1 MENNDKAILESWK
14 KSNIEIIYP
23 KDASI
28 HDRIVGSIMGCFVG
42 DALGLGCHWY
52 YDFNDLWK
60 DCGTWIDDYM
70 DPKPDSSTNMS
81 HIHKHRYDI
90 GVRAGY
96 NSQTGQLIQILLES
110 VAEKG
115 EFDIEDYTLRVDN
128 FFKTIDGTALS
139 GRFTDRAV
147 REAWNA
153 RKKGIAWLA
162 SEMGSGTSTSDAGQ
176 YAVVL
181 AGLYRNPAVL
191 AEKAHQLS
199 RLWYNDPAFISY
211 HVVYA
216 LIIQAII
223 NGTKIEEMCDYLV
236 DIGVSFI
243 DKYIS
248 SYDDLTLMAYALDL
262 VQRPNIA
269 PLQDARFISRV
280 YGPDCHSAHLFPA
293 AYYLAF
299 KYAKDFEKAIL
310 FATNSGGNNMARAT
324 LTGGLTGA
332 MTGIKAIP
340 ERFISGLKDEEKP
353 DNGKYLL
360 GLANL
365 LAEKTIN

>member
-1 MENNDKAILESWK
+1 MEKNEQAILKSWE
-14 KSNIEIIYP
+14 KSIIEIAYP
-23 KDASI
+23 EDVFT
-28 HDRIVGSIMGCFVG
+28 HDRIVGSIMGCFIG

-60 DCGTWIDDYM
+60 DYGTWIDNYT
-70 DPKPDSSTNMS
+70 DPKPSSGTNMS
-81 HIHKHRYDI
+81 YIHKHRYDM

-96 NSQTGQLIQILLES
+96 NSQTGQLLQILLES
-110 VAEKG
+110 VAENG
-115 EFDIEDYTLRVDN
+115 EFDVEDYTLRIDN
-128 FFKTIDGTALS
+128 FFNNIDGSALS

-153 RKKGIAWLA
+153 RKKGIAWQ
-162 SEMGSGTSTSDAGQ
+162 SPEMGSGTSTSDAGQ

-181 AGLYRNPAVL
+181 AGLYREPVQL

-216 LIIQAII
+216 LIVQALI
-223 NGTKIEEMCDYLV
+223 NATKIEELCDYLV
-236 DIGVSFI
+236 EIGVGFI
-243 DKYIS
+243 GKYIS

-262 VQRPNIA
+262 VQRPNIV
-269 PLQDARFISRV
+269 PLQDDRFISRV

-299 KYAKDFEKAIL
+299 KYATDFEKAIL
-310 FATNSGGNNMARAT
+310 FATNSGGNNMARAA
-324 LTGGLTGA
+324 LTGGLAGA
-332 MTGIKAIP
+332 MSGINSIP
-340 ERFISGLKDEEKP
+340 KRFISGLKDRGKT

-360 GLANL
+360 ELANL
-365 LAEKTIN
+365 VAKKTIT

>member
-1 MENNDKAILESWK
+1 MKNNDQAILESWK
-14 KSNIEIIYP
+14 KSSIDIAYP
-23 KDASI
+23 EDVPI
-28 HDRIVGSIMGCFVG
+28 HDRIVGSIMGFFVG

-60 DCGTWIDDYM
+60 DYGTWVDDYM
-70 DPKPDSSTNMS
+70 DPKPYSSTNMS
-81 HIHKHRYDI
+81 YIHKHRYDM

-96 NSQTGQLIQILLES
+96 NSQTGQLMQILLES

-115 EFDIEDYTLRVDN
+115 EFDEEDYTLRVDN
-128 FFKTIDGTALS
+128 FFKTIDGSALS

-153 RKKGIAWLA
+153 RKKGIAWQA
-162 SEMGSGTSTSDAGQ
+162 PEMGSATSTSDAGQ
-176 YAVVL
+176 YAIVL
-181 AGLYRNPAVL
+181 AGLYRNPSLL
-191 AEKAHQLS
+191 AEKAYQLS

-216 LIIQAII
+216 LIVQAII
-223 NGTKIEEMCDYLV
+223 NGTMIEEMCDYLV
-236 DIGVSFI
+236 EIGVDFI

-248 SYDDLTLMAYALDL
+248 SYDDLSLMAYALDL
-262 VQRPNIA
+262 VQRPNIV
-269 PLQDARFISRV
+269 PLQDDRFISRV

-299 KYAKDFEKAIL
+299 KYAKNFEKAIL
-310 FATNSGGNNMARAT
+310 FATNSGGNNMARAA

-332 MTGIKAIP
+332 MTGINSIP
-340 ERFISGLKDEEKP
+340 KRFVSGLKDDGKP
-353 DNGKYLL
+353 DNGRYLL

-365 LAEKTIN
+365 LVKKIKP